1 MSNDLKA
8 VTTHSLDRL
17 GVAVAPAKEITVTR
31 AKPVIMVADDNAD
44 NRDMM
49 RVMLGMKGYDVVLA
63 ENGKEA
69 FEVALAQSPNLILLD
84 LQLPLLD
91 GLSVVRKLHNHGQF
105 IRVPIVVVSG
115 HDPLKYRQAALD
127 AGCTDFLLKPISFDR
142 LDQILESNVPVA

>member
-1 MSNDLKA
+1 MN
-8 VTTHSLDRL
+8 TLDRL
-17 GVAVAPAKEITVTR
+17 GLAVAPAVEKISTR
-31 AKPVIMVADDNAD
+31 TRPVIMVADDNAD

-63 ENGKEA
+63 ENGKDA
-69 FEVALAQSPNLILLD
+69 FEVALAKSPNLILLD

-105 IRVPIVVVSG
+105 IKVPIVVVSG

-127 AGCTDFLLKPISFDR
+127 AGCTDFLLKPISFER

>member
-1 MSNDLKA
+1 MSEELKA
-8 VTTHSLDRL
+8 PITNSLGRL
-17 GVAVAPAKEITVTR
+17 GFAVAPAVENTSAR
-31 AKPVIMVADDNAD
+31 AKPLIMVADDNAD

-69 FEVALAQSPNLILLD
+69 FEFALSQSPNLILLD

-91 GLSVVRKLHNHGQF
+91 GLSVARKLHKHGEF
-105 IRVPIVVVSG
+105 IKVPIVVVSG

-127 AGCTDFLLKPISFDR
+127 AGCTDFLLKPISFEL
-142 LDQILESNVPVA
+142 LDQILASNVPVA

>member
-1 MSNDLKA
+1 MN
-8 VTTHSLDRL
+8 TLDRL
-17 GVAVAPAKEITVTR
+17 GLAVAPAVEKISTR
-31 AKPVIMVADDNAD
+31 TKPVIMVADDNAD

-69 FEVALAQSPNLILLD
+69 FEVALAKSPNLILLD

-105 IRVPIVVVSG
+105 IKVPIVVVSG

-127 AGCTDFLLKPISFDR
+127 AGCTDFLLKPISFER